1 MPINLIACLVA
12 AFSTFLVGFVWYN
25 PKVFGTIWMNETGM
39 TEEKAQK
46 SNMIKIFGLT
56 LVFSLLISFMVV
68 PMMVIHQIGAV
79 QLVGGDETNVSLI
92 EFLKDKGDAFRTF
105 KHGALHGFMAGV
117 SFVLPVI
124 AINSLF
130 EQKSWRYILVTAG
143 YWIVSLSIMGAIIC
157 GWK

>member
-1 MPINLIACLVA
+1 MPINPIACLVA
-12 AFSTFLVGFVWYN
+12 ALSTFLVGFIWYN

-46 SNMIKIFGLT
+46 GNMLKIFGLT
-56 LVFSLLISFMVV
+56 LVFSLLLSFMVV

-79 QLVGGDETNVSLI
+79 QLVGGNAQDATLI
-92 EFLKDKGDAFRTF
+92 EFMKGKEEAFRSF
-105 KHGALHGFMAGV
+105 KHGALHGFMAGLC
-117 SFVLPVI
+117 FVLPVT

-130 EQKSWRYILVTAG
+130 EQKSWKYILVTSG
-143 YWIVSLSIMGAIIC
+143 YWIASLTIMGAIIC